1 MGRYSE
7 NTLTSWTKPA
17 STTEED
23 KISNAISM
31 IKSAIKHDENFNNLK
46 YEVFVQGSYGN
57 NTNVRTNSDIDVN
70 IMLTSTFYSKYP
82 DGKNNDDYGF
92 IDGSMSYKEYK
103 ELIVAAII
111 NKFGNNKVTVGNKS
125 IKIEANSYRVEADCI
140 PSFQYRNYKYNSSFS
155 SDKFVEGVKY
165 IALDSTTVV
174 NYPRVHIENGI
185 KKNSQTGKNYKKLVR
200 LIKRV
205 EADCIPSFQ
214 YRNYKY
220 NSSFSSDKFVEGVKY
235 IALDSTTVVNYP
247 RVHIENGI
255 KKNSQTGKNYK
266 KLVRLIKRLRNTMIS
281 ENHYN
286 NENITSFLV
295 ECLIWNIPNNY
306 INNYDTW
313 DETIKQSLIFI
324 NSSIK
329 DGSYS
334 KWGEVSEM
342 LYLFHNG
349 RKWTVDDVQKFINS
363 LWIFMGY

>member
-200 LIKRV
+200 LIKR
-205 EADCIPSFQ
+205 
-214 YRNYKY
+214 
-220 NSSFSSDKFVEGVKY
+220 
-235 IALDSTTVVNYP
+235 
-247 RVHIENGI
+247 
-255 KKNSQTGKNYK
+255 
-266 KLVRLIKRLRNTMIS
+266 LRNTMIS